1 MSTGATIYGLLIAA
15 IGFVLTR
22 FTVTLAASDTTVAFL
37 FAGIVPLV
45 LGLSLTAF
53 GVILAVGAYDVAFV
67 RTTALWCVLGTGTM
81 LLLVVLTLLGSEPDV
96 FMNVE
101 AARERTYLSNF
112 LIGGATGG
120 TLTGMYAAQNSRQRR
135 ELRQQAN
142 RLILLNRLLRDQV
155 INSATAIKG
164 HLDILQTGESDTDTD
179 VIGDQADAV
188 IETIE
193 NVKYLAETAD
203 RSDLSLGAIDVC
215 KTVESEL
222 DEIREQYPHAS
233 VSVSGVDETV
243 RARANAQ
250 LSEIV
255 SHLVEN
261 AIEYSD
267 SEEPTVSVSVEA
279 TTRAATIRVTD
290 DGPGLPASQQR
301 LLEAGEIAEFDDP
314 TTGFGLN
321 IVRLLVE
328 SFDGAVET
336 RVTDAGTSIEVILP
350 RTRGADLRSP
360 GTTVTA
366 PGVVPSRLALAVGS
380 SLVAGLLMG
389 AGMVALGG
397 DVPVIGAL
405 YGVENLSV
413 ALISHEFHSV
423 VFGLIFAALLS
434 ALPTRY
440 SGRLSRTVGL
450 GVGFGLLLWLVA
462 AGLVMP
468 VWLQFLGIPA
478 PVPNLTVAGLGGHL
492 VWGSSLGL
500 LYHVGDAWLDRVDLP
515 KRLFEL
521 PTFSR
526 T

>member
-1 MSTGATIYGLLIAA
+1 MSTVATVYGLLIAV

-22 FTVTLAASDTTVAFL
+22 FTVTLAASDTTIAFL

-53 GVILAVGAYDVAFV
+53 GVILAVGAYDVQFV

-81 LLLVVLTLLGSEPDV
+81 LLLVVLTLLGSQPDV

-120 TLTGMYAAQNSRQRR
+120 TLTGIYAAQNSRQRR

-164 HLDILQTGESDTDTD
+164 HSEILQTGESDVDTA

-188 IETIE
+188 IETVE
-193 NVKYLAETAD
+193 NIKYLAETAD
-203 RSDLSLGAIDVC
+203 KSDLSLGPIDVC
-215 KTVESEL
+215 EAVEAEL
-222 DEIREQYPHAS
+222 DGIREQYPNAS
-233 VSVSGVDETV
+233 ISVSGIDGTV
-243 RARANAQ
+243 EARANAQ
-250 LSEIV
+250 LREAFR
-255 SHLVEN
+255 HLVEN

-267 SEEPTVSVSVEA
+267 SEQPTVSISVEA
-279 TTRAATIRVTD
+279 TTRAATIRITD
-290 DGPGLPASQQR
+290 DGPGLPATQQR
-301 LLEAGEIAEFDDP
+301 LLEEGEIAEFDDP
-314 TTGFGLN
+314 RTGFGLN

-328 SFDGAVET
+328 SFDGEIET
-336 RVTDAGTSIEVILP
+336 TVTDSGTTVEVVLP
-350 RTRGADLRSP
+350 RTRGADIRSP
-360 GTTVTA
+360 GTAVTA
-366 PGVVPSRLALAVGS
+366 PGVAPSRLALAVGS

-405 YGVENLSV
+405 YGVENMSV

-434 ALPTRY
+434 ALPSRY
-440 SGRLSRTVGL
+440 SGRLPRTVGL
-450 GVGFGLLLWLVA
+450 GVGFGLSLWLVA

-468 VWLQFLGIPA
+468 VWLRFLAIPA

-492 VWGSSLGL
+492 IWGVSLGL
-500 LYHVGDAWLDRVDLP
+500 LYHVGCGWLDRVDLP

-526 T
+526 I